1 MDGSQFDRITRSLGA
16 SATRRGALRGLAAGL
31 LSATGLGTILE
42 EIDARRRNGR
52 HNNKRRRCGAQYA
65 GCNEDNDCCHGLIC
79 KELRNPHA
87 SANFPGTCA
96 YKRGCGL
103 KEDFCGKNRDCCRN
117 FRCRNA
123 RCRRRPNN

>member
-1 MDGSQFDRITRSLGA
+1 MDDSQFDRITRSLGA
-16 SATRRGALRGLAAGL
+16 AATRRATLRSLAAGL
-31 LSATGLGTILE
+31 LATTGLGALLDKV
-42 EIDARRRNGR
+42 DARRNGR
-52 HNNKRRRCGAQYA
+52 HNNKRRRCGKQYA

-79 KELRNPHA
+79 KELTNPHA
-87 SANFPGTCA
+87 SADFNKTCA

-103 KEDFCGKNRDCCRN
+103 KDDFCGKNRDCCRN